1 MKKVLRN
8 AFTLSEILLVLSVI
22 GVVASLT
29 IPTLTKNSQD
39 HAQKT
44 AFKKAYSVA
53 SQAWMQVVAEN
64 PNTYTNRGGWSC
76 TWPTGETADYSLVDG
91 RPAAFRAKFNVV
103 KSCINQDG
111 CWPLTF
117 EAHGTLA
124 SPPKTYAWISSD
136 GMCWSAPW
144 YGGDDTH
151 LAVDTNCDKGPNLI
165 GEDIFTF
172 LLGMD
177 GVVYFAIGDKSTTGK
192 PVSSGNVCPYATA
205 PTIIN
210 GRTVDFS
217 ELLIN

>member
-1 MKKVLRN
+1 MKKALRN

-29 IPTLTKNSQD
+29 IPTLTKSSQD
-39 HAQKT
+39 QAQKT

-111 CWPLTF
+111 
-117 EAHGTLA
+117 
-124 SPPKTYAWISSD
+124 
-136 GMCWSAPW
+136 CWSAPW